1 MKWNFPSNNGGEI
14 AGLNGSVE
22 FFAGSPLESL
32 AREICQNSIDA
43 KLPNRFPTKVVFDL
57 FTIKKEEFPNRP
69 YFEKMIDQV
78 KGGAAV
84 ETDWTGTIA
93 TESVQWEVGPAA
105 TTGAKAKLD
114 TIQNE
119 LIAGTRKVFDTSKFE
134 VNTANLDAIVASQF
148 NAVSAY
154 EVDGTTLTSFTV
166 AGVDVIKTAGSIT
179 YFDEST
185 VMSAPYFEI
194 IIDGITVLS

>member
-69 YFEKMIDQV
+69 YFEKMI
-78 KGGAAV
+78 
-84 ETDWTGTIA
+84 
-93 TESVQWEVGPAA
+93 S
-105 TTGAKAKLD
+105 L
-114 TIQNE
+114 NN
-119 LIAGTRKVFDTSKFE
+119 S
-134 VNTANLDAIVASQF
+134 
-148 NAVSAY
+148 
-154 EVDGTTLTSFTV
+154 
-166 AGVDVIKTAGSIT
+166 
-179 YFDEST
+179 
-185 VMSAPYFEI
+185 
-194 IIDGITVLS
+194 